1 MECDLSPGASDD
13 QIDKILHKHQVE
25 VARLAE
31 AQEDEKKQQE
41 EHFKVESGR
50 LSVNILKFVAIFNII
65 RMSYMFGKYFYRQPI
80 ILFHVI

>member
-1 MECDLSPGASDD
+1 MKFFDLFGFIRHYLLMECDLLPGASDD

-41 EHFKVESGR
+41 EHFKVNR
-50 LSVNILKFVAIFNII
+50 LYEHFEICFKNVFKS
-65 RMSYMFGKYFYRQPI
+65 S
-80 ILFHVI
+80 